1 MKVKFLHD
9 HGYPSLKRV
18 VGETVDVV
26 HSDDVTCVIMGKDL
40 IAHGADDHYINPEW
54 SYTFSLGDF
63 VGDKGRGLQVVE
75 G

>member
-9 HGYPSLKRV
+9 HGYQSLKQV
-18 VGETVDVV
+18 VGKTVEVV
-26 HSDDVTCVIMGKDL
+26 HSDDVTCVIMGAAL
-40 IAHGADDHYINPEW
+40 IAAGGDDHYINPAW

-63 VGDKGRGLQVVE
+63 VGDKGRGLEVVK

>member
-18 VGETVDVV
+18 VGEMVDVV
-26 HSDDVTCVIMGKDL
+26 HSDDVTCVVMGKDL
-40 IAHGADDHYINPEW
+40 IAHGADKNYINPAW

-63 VGDKGRGLQVVE
+63 VGDKGPGLQVVE